1 MRVCTHRLKS
11 GCFDSLPSK
20 GFLKDSK
27 KMEQN
32 ASAEEE
38 TAVKLTSNVVPHL
51 LLLRKEFFERYFLS
65 CGSSKTMYFPNQ
77 QQKVYCLMRLFGCGS
92 DYFL

>member
-51 LLLRKEFFERYFLS
+51 LLLRKEFFERYFLLVARPRPCTFQTNS
-65 CGSSKTMYFPNQ
+65 RRYIA
-77 QQKVYCLMRLFGCGS
+77 
-92 DYFL
+92 